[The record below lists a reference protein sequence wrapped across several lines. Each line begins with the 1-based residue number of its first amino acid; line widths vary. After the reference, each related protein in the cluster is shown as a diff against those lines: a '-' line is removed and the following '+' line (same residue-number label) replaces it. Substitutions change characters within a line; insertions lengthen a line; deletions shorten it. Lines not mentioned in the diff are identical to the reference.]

1 MVSGDHL
8 ETAKRVA
15 LDAGL
20 LSEGHHPDAVLTAA
34 QFREKIGPHKIV
46 VDKETQ
52 FKTVLFNDIDAF
64 RRVKGKLKVL
74 ARATSDDK
82 LILISGIKSK

>member
-1 MVSGDHL
+1 M
-8 ETAKRVA
+8 TA
-15 LDAGL
+15 
-20 LSEGHHPDAVLTAA
+20 SE
-34 QFREKIGPHKIV
+34 FRHRIGQHKIV

-64 RRVKGKLKVL
+64 RKVKAKLKVL

-82 LILISGIKSK
+82 LVLISGIKSK